1 MADLDYPATMCEAFQ
16 ATAAR
21 YPQEV
26 ALRTPGGAVTVTWGV
41 YADRVRQIAAGLA
54 GLGVRRGDTVALMVT
69 NRPELHLVDTAALH
83 LGAIPFSVYNTFA
96 AEQIAQV
103 LANAGNRVAVCEEQS
118 APRLLEV
125 TRGTAVEHVVC
136 VDGHPDGTITLDEMV
151 AGGDPGFGF
160 EASWRAV
167 QPDDVLTLIYTSG
180 TTGPPKGVEI
190 THAQMLAEVAATE
203 ALMPGAIGAGD
214 RLVSYLPMAHIA
226 ERGLSHY
233 RGMFS
238 GVQVTSLADAK
249 GLPGALADARP
260 TILFGVPRVWEK
272 LKAGIETLITY
283 EPDQARRQAVQEAF
297 RVAHE
302 HAEAAQA
309 GQVPAGLAEAY
320 RQADEQVLS
329 KIRQLLGL
337 DQVQLALSGAAPIAP
352 EVLTF
357 MLALGIP
364 VYEVWGMSECSGAGT
379 ANPPDAIRIG
389 TVGPA
394 IPGVELKLADDGE
407 LLLRGPI
414 VMKGYRNNPA
424 GTAEAID
431 ADGWLH
437 SGDLAAIDEDGY
449 VRITGRKKELII
461 NAAGK
466 NMSPVAIESAVLAAS
481 LLIAQVV
488 AVGDQRPYIVALI
501 ALDPEA
507 AAAFG
512 AQQGITDPT
521 PAVLADHPAVRAAIG
536 AAVEGANARLSRVE
550 QIKRF
555 AIVPVSWEPG
565 GDEIT
570 PTMKIKRHAIIAK
583 YADVIET
590 LYAPADEQA

>member
-1 MADLDYPATMCEAFQ
+1 MADLGSAATMCEVFQ
-16 ATAAR
+16 LTAAR

-26 ALRTPGGAVTVTWGV
+26 ALRTVGGTETITWEA
-41 YADRVRQIAAGLA
+41 YAGQVRGIAAGLA
-54 GLGVRRGDTVALMVT
+54 GLGVGPGGTVALMMT
-69 NRPELHLVDTAALH
+69 NRPEFHLVDTAAFH

-103 LANAGNRVAVCEEQS
+103 LANAGNRVLICEEQF
-118 APRLLEV
+118 APQLLEV

-136 VDGHPDGTITLDEMV
+136 VDGHPDGTITLAEMV

-167 QPDDVLTLIYTSG
+167 KPDDVLTLIYTSG

-190 THAQMLAEVAATE
+190 THAQMLAELAATE
-203 ALMPGAIGAGD
+203 ALIPGGIGARH

-226 ERGLSHY
+226 ERSLSHY

-272 LKAGIETLITY
+272 LKAGIETLAAY
-283 EPDQARRQAVQEAF
+283 EPDQARRQAVREAL

-352 EVLTF
+352 EILTF

-364 VYEVWGMSECSGAGT
+364 VCEVWGMSECSGAGT
-379 ANPPDAIRIG
+379 ANPPGAIRIG

-414 VMKGYRNNPA
+414 VMKGYRDNPA

-437 SGDLAAIDEDGY
+437 TGDLATIDEDGY
-449 VRITGRKKELII
+449 IRITGRKKDLII

-466 NMSPVAIESAVLAAS
+466 NLSPANIEGAVLAAS

-488 AVGDQRPYIVALI
+488 AVGDRRPYIIALI
-501 ALDPEA
+501 VLDAEA
-507 AAAFG
+507 AAVFA
-512 AQQGITDPT
+512 AQNGIVDPT
-521 PAVLADHPAVRAAIG
+521 PAVLADHQAIRAAVG
-536 AAVEGANARLSRVE
+536 AAVDTANARLSRVE

-555 AIVPVSWEPG
+555 AILPTSWEPG

-570 PTMKIKRHAIIAK
+570 PTMKLKRRAVTAK
-583 YADVIET
+583 YADVIES
-590 LYAPADEQA
+590 LYAAASEPA